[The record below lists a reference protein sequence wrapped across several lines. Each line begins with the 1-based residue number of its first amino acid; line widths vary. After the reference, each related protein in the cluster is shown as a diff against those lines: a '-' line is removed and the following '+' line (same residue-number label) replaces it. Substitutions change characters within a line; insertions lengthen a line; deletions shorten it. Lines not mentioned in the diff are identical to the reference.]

1 MNDFFKKM
9 DLLKK
14 KSIIIVGVI
23 KNGEKY
29 LENIFKNIHNIGNF
43 FKKYKI
49 LLYENDSIDN
59 TKQIIFN
66 EISKHSDKIEYI
78 CGDEVKLD
86 EKFPYRTL
94 RLAHIRNIL
103 LNKVISDEIYNKYD
117 YMLNMDMD
125 DVNEKPYIYETFDKI
140 FQYDE
145 SIWDIQTIHQREIYY
160 DVWAFRKKGYI
171 DFDCWEKVNE
181 SLENMCKEEAIKK
194 YVTKCQKPYSIT
206 RGLIPVTSAFG
217 GAGIYKI
224 DFLKKAINARYIG
237 IKRMNKRS
245 DIVHYRET
253 CEHVSFHQGLT
264 NIYKGKMF
272 INPEWI
278 NC

>member
-1 MNDFFKKM
+1 M
-9 DLLKK
+9 DKLKE

-23 KNGEKY
+23 RNGENY
-29 LENIFKNIHNIGNF
+29 LTKVFENIHKIGKLFN
-43 FKKYKI
+43 KYKI
-49 LLYENDSIDN
+49 ILYENDSNDN
-59 TKQIIFN
+59 TKNIITK
-66 EISKHSDKIEYI
+66 EILEHPNKIDYI
-78 CGDEVKLD
+78 CGDNEKLD

-94 RLAHIRNIL
+94 RLAYIRNII
-103 LNKVISDEIYNKYD
+103 LNKVIMDNVYNKYD

-125 DVNEKPYIYETFDKI
+125 DVNIKPYIYETFDKI

-145 SIWDIQTIHQREIYY
+145 SIWDVQSVHQKEIYY

-171 DFDCWEKVNE
+171 EFDCWEKVYEMLSQNNN
-181 SLENMCKEEAIKK
+181 LKKEELVEK
-194 YVTKCQKPYSIT
+194 YVRKYQKPYSIT
-206 RGLIPVTSAFG
+206 RGLIPVISAFG
-217 GAGIYKI
+217 GATIYKI
-224 DFLKKAINARYIG
+224 DFLKKAVNARYIG

-245 DIVHYRET
+245 EVIGYRET

-278 NC
+278 NM